1 MNKEKILSIL
11 NKDFVI
17 KGSVYSFKN
26 IPSQIGNA
34 IYSFGSNDIIDIIA
48 FIDSSDNMDGSS
60 GMIITSD
67 KIYFQFNN
75 KGTISY
81 NDITKLEFEKS
92 KSTAFITTKN
102 YQYSF
107 DNLFID
113 SQKLVMLLAEIT
125 NLDID
130 MILTDHEKVDYYVS
144 IVLND
149 LLNDEYEDVIL
160 TNQQQHK
167 IQEFFHEL
175 DLIKK
180 LDQENYCLELE
191 LLCNH
196 ALNFFDELELDS
208 EEIDILLA
216 LQKKF
221 NNKNNQNDQMYE
233 GAKKYYDDMMHK
245 YQDGDP
251 SMFNQMKGMM
261 QSLGINEKD
270 LENKSPAE
278 LNQYIEDLC
287 NRFGISKSQ
296 IEALAK
302 KFNL

>member
-1 MNKEKILSIL
+1 MNKKEILSIL

-17 KGSVYSFKN
+17 KGTIYSYNN

-34 IYSFGSNDIIDIIA
+34 IYSFGSNNILDIIA
-48 FIDSSDNMDGSS
+48 FIDSSENLDGSS
-60 GMIITSD
+60 GMIITND
-67 KIYFQFNN
+67 KIYFQFST
-75 KGTISY
+75 KGAISY
-81 NDITKLEFEKS
+81 DDITKLEFEKS
-92 KSTAFITTKN
+92 NLTAFVTTKD

-107 DNLFID
+107 DNLFIN
-113 SQKLVMLLAEIT
+113 SKKLVEMLAIIT
-125 NLDID
+125 NLDVE
-130 MILTDHEKVDYYVS
+130 MILTDHEKVAYYVS

-149 LLNDEYEDVIL
+149 LLNDEYEDIIL
-160 TNQQQHK
+160 NNQQQQK
-167 IQEFFHEL
+167 IKEFFHEL
-175 DLIKK
+175 DLISK
-180 LDQENYCLELE
+180 LDQKNYCLELE

-208 EEIDILLA
+208 VEIDILLD

-221 NNKNNQNDQMYE
+221 SDQNDQMYE

-245 YQDGDP
+245 YQEGDP
-251 SMFNQMKGMM
+251 SMFNQVKSMM

-270 LENKSPAE
+270 LENKSPDE

-287 NRFGISKSQ
+287 TRFGISKSQ
-296 IEALAK
+296 IETLAK